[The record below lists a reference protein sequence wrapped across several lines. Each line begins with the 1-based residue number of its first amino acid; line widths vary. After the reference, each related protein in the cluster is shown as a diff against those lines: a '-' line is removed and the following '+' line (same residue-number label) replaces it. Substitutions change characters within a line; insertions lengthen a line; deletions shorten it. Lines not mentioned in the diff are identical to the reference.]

1 MTSISLITGSTLGGA
16 EYVAEH
22 LESLLQQQGYATE
35 VLHGPQLSEI
45 PSDSLWLLISS
56 THGAGEVPDNL
67 QPLLQQLQQ
76 SANLHGLRYGLIGLG
91 SQAYD
96 TFCQAVKTLDQVLQA
111 KGAQRIGERLE
122 IDVSTGV
129 IPEDPAEVWLE
140 QWITLL
146 DKQ

>member
-35 VLHGPQLSEI
+35 VLHGPQLSDI

-67 QPLLQQLQQ
+67 QPLL
-76 SANLHGLRYGLIGLG
+76 
-91 SQAYD
+91 
-96 TFCQAVKTLDQVLQA
+96 
-111 KGAQRIGERLE
+111 
-122 IDVSTGV
+122 
-129 IPEDPAEVWLE
+129 
-140 QWITLL
+140 
-146 DKQ
+146 